1 MSIETFS
8 FIAVI
13 TLCAVSAW
21 YKREKKEQRFLQRSI
36 GALAAI
42 IQSMTVIDM
51 KPLYMLQDKF
61 KDCKSHK
68 LDINDPFMTAYSD
81 KDYLA
86 FAYLSIK
93 ESLATEY
100 YDEYAREE
108 LESFL
113 PKIISQ
119 SFFARNY
126 GSPFR
131 D

>member
-1 MSIETFS
+1 MSIKTFS
-8 FIAVI
+8 FIVVI

-21 YKREKKEQRFLQRSI
+21 YEREKKEQRFLQRSI

-51 KPLYMLQDKF
+51 KPLYMLQRKF
-61 KDCKSHK
+61 KACKSNK
-68 LDINDPFMTAYSD
+68 LDISDPLMTAYSD

-93 ESLATEY
+93 ESLTTEY

-113 PKIISQ
+113 PKIISP
-119 SFFARNY
+119 SFFANEY
-126 GSPFR
+126 GSSFR